1 MENKKKLAS
10 TFRMILL
17 ALAGTVFT
25 SCSSDSPFYGHS
37 AIWWVL
43 FVLMCIIPLSGIF
56 LYIDGDWTAGII
68 FHTISFIYFATMFH
82 WWPVVL
88 VVVIFAICAGLVF
101 LCFSPLYV
109 FNEAQL
115 LCILTAVG
123 SVILSVVTGRYFF
136 NRLYFWGICFGPLPF
151 IGLSWLIC
159 YLKNKMRSQKEE
171 REKRKKVKKM
181 EDDAAKREAEQKKEE
196 NKDAIKSQLEEI
208 GMVMAQLESSIQ
220 NKNIDIRSLENLQK
234 QIRELGFIDSNTVP
248 VDYIKIAKAD
258 LKSKS
263 NIIKEIANDC
273 TKLDSYTGSIKVRFD
288 EIQKSM
294 EKIL

>member
-88 VVVIFAICAGLVF
+88 VVVIFAIWAGLVF

-115 LCILTAVG
+115 LCILTAIG

-136 NRLYFWGICFGPLPF
+136 NRLYFWGICLGPLPF
-151 IGLSWLIC
+151 IGLTSVIWR
-159 YLKNKMRSQKEE
+159 LKYTP
-171 REKRKKVKKM
+171 
-181 EDDAAKREAEQKKEE
+181 AAKAKAMEAESARREAEQKKEE
-196 NKDAIKSQLEEI
+196 NKDAIKVQLEEI
-208 GMVMAQLESSIQ
+208 GKLLEQLSTDIQKKEININMLGSIESAIRNMGIIDRGSIPDEYAAILKDDLRRKR
-220 NKNIDIRSLENLQK
+220 NYINAAAEDYSKLENCSAS
-234 QIRELGFIDSNTVP
+234 IRVRFEELG
-248 VDYIKIAKAD
+248 
-258 LKSKS
+258 
-263 NIIKEIANDC
+263 
-273 TKLDSYTGSIKVRFD
+273 KLLEKV
-288 EIQKSM
+288 
-294 EKIL
+294 L

>member
-88 VVVIFAICAGLVF
+88 VVVIFAIWAGLVF

-115 LCILTAVG
+115 LCILTAIG

-136 NRLYFWGICFGPLPF
+136 NRLYFWGICLGPLPF
-151 IGLSWLIC
+151 IGLTSVIWR
-159 YLKNKMRSQKEE
+159 LKYTP
-171 REKRKKVKKM
+171 
-181 EDDAAKREAEQKKEE
+181 AAKAKAMEAESARKEAEQKKEE
-196 NKDAIKSQLEEI
+196 NKDAIKVQLEEI
-208 GMVMAQLESSIQ
+208 GKLLEQLSTDIQKKEININMLGNIESAIRNMGIIDRGSIPDEYAA
-220 NKNIDIRSLENLQK
+220 IL
-234 QIRELGFIDSNTVP
+234 
-248 VDYIKIAKAD
+248 KAD
-258 LKSKS
+258 LRRKRNYINAAAEDYSKLENCS
-263 NIIKEIANDC
+263 A
-273 TKLDSYTGSIKVRFD
+273 SIRVRF
-288 EIQKSM
+288 EELGKLL
-294 EKIL
+294 EKVL